1 MAYTVF
7 HLFTL
12 NFSLLP
18 FFTSVKISGIM
29 SNDLKDKTLNELEQI
44 TNGLGQKKYLA
55 KYIFQFIHAED
66 VTDILKITPLSKAFR
81 AKLIENDYHIS
92 QLNILNKL
100 TDKDGTIK
108 YVFGLDDGNRIE
120 TVLLLDGKRR
130 TLCVSTQAGCK
141 MGCVF
146 CATGKIKFQRN
157 LSAGE
162 IIDQVN
168 IVQKD
173 SAIISNI
180 VYMGMGE
187 PLENYDAVVKS
198 VQILNDPAGRNIGIR
213 HITVSTCGL
222 APAIKKLAYEDKN
235 PRLAIS
241 LNAPTDE
248 LRNSLMPI
256 NKKYPLTKLLDAVK
270 AYQFKVKERVTFE
283 YVMIKGINDSLL
295 HAGQLVKL
303 LRGIKCNV
311 NLIEYN
317 PHGDCKF
324 KGSDREKMSRFAQ
337 VIEEAGIEN
346 TIRLKKGSS
355 ICAACG
361 QLGANLNNISNTG
374 EHTE

>member
-1 MAYTVF
+1 
-7 HLFTL
+7 
-12 NFSLLP
+12 
-18 FFTSVKISGIM
+18 M
-29 SNDLKDKTLNELEQI
+29 SNDLKDKTVKELEQI
-44 TNGLGQKKYLA
+44 ITGLGQKKYLA
-55 KYIFQFIHAED
+55 KYIFQFIHTED
-66 VTDILKITPLSKAFR
+66 VTDISQITPLSKAFR
-81 AKLIENDYHIS
+81 EQLIENDYHIS

-108 YVFGLDDGNRIE
+108 YVFGLAGDTRIE

-141 MGCVF
+141 MGCEF
-146 CATGKIKFQRN
+146 CATGKIKFRRN

-162 IIDQVN
+162 IIDQVYR
-168 IVQKD
+168 VQKD

-198 VQILNDPAGRNIGIR
+198 VQILNNPAGKNIGIR

-222 APAIKKLAYEDKN
+222 VPAIKKLAYEEIR

-241 LNAPTDE
+241 LNAPTDD
-248 LRNSLMPI
+248 LRTRLMPI
-256 NKKYPLTKLLDAVK
+256 NKKYPIAKLLDAVRT
-270 AYQFKVKERVTFE
+270 YQFKAKERVTFE
-283 YVMIKGINDSLL
+283 FVMIKGINDSLL

-317 PHGDCKF
+317 PHPGCKF
-324 KGSDREKMSRFAQ
+324 KGSGMEKISRFAE

-361 QLGANLNNISNTG
+361 QLGANLNNVSSTG
-374 EHTE
+374 DNVQNE